1 MKREARDQCGSVRT
15 LFGTLF
21 LAALLGTPGA
31 GQADVLR
38 KSCTQSDS
46 GERIKCKTE
55 NYQAQM
61 SELVDALTSD
71 GSDLLTP
78 EMKTN
83 LKNSRDRTN
92 RAITR
97 TDAKGFKRMTKK
109 PEPECYI
116 KEFVTDDV
124 NNSAYGDGD
133 DDGICTKGEICEEV
147 LNDQIGDDDGICEK
161 LHDTGKPVQE
171 TCVQVCDRETIDA
184 NEENYD
190 EEASQDVED
199 SLDEISDI
207 IAATNEKVKKKR
219 ALQATLEQLSE
230 NGEEACADV
239 LVGTRRFSALELVA
253 IYEGA
258 TAAKL
263 AADVCRDTCTQSSF
277 GFNCRMACLAVGMGE
292 NIMNMLTVAAEV
304 QDDSVTGSRVD
315 ASSECLESL
324 GAKINELEKKLD
336 EVILLL
342 NTPTGQRPSF
352 PQKP

>member
-1 MKREARDQCGSVRT
+1 MKRDTHDQYAGLKRRFGSV
-15 LFGTLF
+15 LLVLSLGAAGTL
-21 LAALLGTPGA
+21 
-31 GQADVLR
+31 QAEVER
-38 KSCTQSDS
+38 KSCEQADS

-61 SELVDALTSD
+61 SELVDELTSD

-92 RAITR
+92 RAIER

-109 PEPECYI
+109 SEPECYI
-116 KEFVTDDV
+116 KEFVTDDPDHP
-124 NNSAYGDGD
+124 AYGDGD
-133 DDGICTKGEICEEV
+133 DDGICTKHEICEEL
-147 LNDQIGDDDGICEK
+147 LNDQVGDEDGICEK
-161 LHDTGKPVQE
+161 LHTTGKPIQE
-171 TCVQVCDRETIDA
+171 ACVKVCERETIDA

-207 IAATNEKVKKKR
+207 IAATNEKVKKKM
-219 ALQATLEQLSE
+219 ALQATLEQLSVE
-230 NGEEACADV
+230 GEDACSDV

-315 ASSECLESL
+315 AS
-324 GAKINELEKKLD
+324 
-336 EVILLL
+336 
-342 NTPTGQRPSF
+342 
-352 PQKP
+352 